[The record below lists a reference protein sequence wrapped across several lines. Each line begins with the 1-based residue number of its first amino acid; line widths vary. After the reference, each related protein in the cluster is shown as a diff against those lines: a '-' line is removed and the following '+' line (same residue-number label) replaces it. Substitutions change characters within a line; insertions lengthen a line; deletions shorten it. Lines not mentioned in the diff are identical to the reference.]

1 MRRPCILQLLA
12 VAAYHST
19 TPLLAA
25 ELIDTSLSQ
34 LVKVERSLGNRYI
47 RILALDVAYG
57 INYLDCFQPNPI
69 LHRDVNSGNVMVWRQ
84 GDKWRGKLCD
94 FGSAEFMGSK
104 MSENPGNPFY
114 SAPEASSS
122 RQTPKVRFYHSST
135 PSLSPP
141 HPVSQKALCLL
152 GVKNR

>member
-1 MRRPCILQLLA
+1 
-12 VAAYHST
+12 
-19 TPLLAA
+19 
-25 ELIDTSLSQ
+25 
-34 LVKVERSLGNRYI
+34 
-47 RILALDVAYG
+47 
-57 INYLDCFQPNPI
+57 
-69 LHRDVNSGNVMVWRQ
+69 MVWRQ

-122 RQTPKVRFYHSST
+122 RQTPKVRLYDLPFT

-141 HPVSQKALCLL
+141 PPPHPASQKALCLL